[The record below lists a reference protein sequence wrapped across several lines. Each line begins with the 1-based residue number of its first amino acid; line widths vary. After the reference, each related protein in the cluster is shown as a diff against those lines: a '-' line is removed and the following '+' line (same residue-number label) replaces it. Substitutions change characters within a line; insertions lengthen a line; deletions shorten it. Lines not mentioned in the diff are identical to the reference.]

1 MLSMPLKLY
10 AFALLIKYATT
21 IVPGPA
27 CVPIVDPSCDTGIS
41 PPGNPFVSRLPS
53 LSRIVYI
60 VFFPSCQVLSGSK
73 VWYNVFVGAS

>member
-41 PPGNPFVSRLPS
+41 PITPSQIERLS
-53 LSRIVYI
+53 SIFYAVIKASMYITTIQFRI
-60 VFFPSCQVLSGSK
+60 Q
-73 VWYNVFVGAS
+73 

>member
-41 PPGNPFVSRLPS
+41 PITPSQVQPGICRGNRKPVLYPCFHNFLVQEIIAVS
-53 LSRIVYI
+53 
-60 VFFPSCQVLSGSK
+60 
-73 VWYNVFVGAS
+73 